1 MDAVLVLT
9 PEIHATP
16 TMLLES
22 MILEKPTMNIYF
34 DKIIPEYTHVKNN
47 AVFTVTNNDNL
58 ENNLKKFLFDENF
71 QKTLQKNA
79 DNFLNHFLINHGTAS
94 EKFASIL
101 KSY

>member
-1 MDAVLVLT
+1 
-9 PEIHATP
+9 
-16 TMLLES
+16 
-22 MILEKPTMNIYF
+22 MNIYF
-34 DKIIPEYTHVKNN
+34 DKTIPEYTHVKNN

-58 ENNLKKFLFDENF
+58 ENNLRKFLFDENF

-79 DNFLNHFLINHGTAS
+79 DAFLNQFLTNHGTAS